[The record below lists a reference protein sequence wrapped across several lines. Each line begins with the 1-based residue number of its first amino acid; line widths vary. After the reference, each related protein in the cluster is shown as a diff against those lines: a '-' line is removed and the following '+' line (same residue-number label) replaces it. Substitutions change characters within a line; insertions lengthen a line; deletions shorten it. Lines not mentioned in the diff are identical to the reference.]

1 MTMNLKKVFIS
12 SNHRLY
18 VVPTFWWVF
27 FYPHI
32 RIVELSYYTKKDS
45 YLFSETEVLLFIY
58 LFPTDACASLYFL
71 GDA

>member
-32 RIVELSYYTKKDS
+32 RIVELSYYSTKNRMKAANPN
-45 YLFSETEVLLFIY
+45 FHT
-58 LFPTDACASLYFL
+58 FL
-71 GDA
+71 